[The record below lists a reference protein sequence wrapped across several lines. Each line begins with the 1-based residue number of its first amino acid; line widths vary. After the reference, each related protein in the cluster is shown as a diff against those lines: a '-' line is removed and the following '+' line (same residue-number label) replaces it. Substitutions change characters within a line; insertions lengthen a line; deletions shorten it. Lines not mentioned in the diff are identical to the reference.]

1 MKNEKCIY
9 KIKAPTEVTM
19 AAIRWMVKNHFEF
32 KIQSS
37 VDVDAIFITINNLN
51 EKYKVES
58 YFENQILLWNIM
70 NMR

>member
-1 MKNEKCIY
+1 
-9 KIKAPTEVTM
+9 M